1 MAETGGGDRGRGSD
15 RGQRR
20 RRGIGSQRSRE
31 SPREVLGQPVEL
43 REEGERRTE
52 EKAAHQMKCIHLVGS
67 FFCKRSKSRYNRT
80 CLRRPQL
87 YAQIVSNN
95 NICAM
100 SDHLP
105 KATNDHHI
113 NIILT
118 CYERPEH
125 ANSRNLMGKKAR
137 LVLSLCTNLHHFVV
151 VWYTLLIINV

>member
-20 RRGIGSQRSRE
+20 RRGIGSQRSRG
-31 SPREVLGQPVEL
+31 SPRAARGTQGGG
-43 REEGERRTE
+43 RTQDKEER
-52 EKAAHQMKCIHLVGS
+52 AAPQMNAFHLVGS